1 MNSKEAKRCRKKAKA
16 LTVEWIQSLIPEE
29 EAQKVNVNNFQDY
42 MPDQKYVY
50 ANKKFMLSAF
60 SERWFY
66 QNLKRLNKKLDSVT
80 LKDFQSEEG
89 L

>member
-1 MNSKEAKRCRKKAKA
+1 MNSKEAKRYRKKAKA

-66 QNLKRLNKKLDSVT
+66 QNLKRLNKNLDSVT

>member
-50 ANKKFMLSAF
+50 ANKKFMLSAL

-66 QNLKRLNKKLDSVT
+66 KNLKRLNKKLDSVT

>member
-1 MNSKEAKRCRKKAKA
+1 MNNKVAKKYRKKAKA
-16 LTVEWIQSLIPEE
+16 LTVDWIKSLIPDEE
-29 EAQKVNVNNFQDY
+29 SKKVNINNFQDY
-42 MPDQKYVY
+42 MPEQKYVY
-50 ANKKFMLSAF
+50 ANRKFMLSAF

-66 QNLKRLNKKLDSVT
+66 QNLKRLYNDLDSVT